1 MTQIV
6 TGDDVRLIVTL
17 KKDGAVF
24 PITTSP
30 VPAVVKARIV
40 GPNHQTALSAEVTQ
54 SHLTSGADWAN
65 SLVVILMG
73 GAITAPITQQGAA
86 LLEIQVDDGIKITWF
101 VPVTIIKG
109 FID

>member
-24 PITTSP
+24 PITTTP

-40 GPNHQTALSAEVTQ
+40 GPNHQIALSSEVTQ

-65 SLVVILMG
+65 SLIVVLMD
-73 GAITAPITQQGAA
+73 GATTAAITQQGSA

>member
-6 TGDDVRLIVTL
+6 TGDDVRLVVTL

-24 PITTSP
+24 PITTTP
-30 VPAVVKARIV
+30 VPAVVKARVV
-40 GPNHQTALSAEVTQ
+40 GPQHQAALSGEVAQ

-65 SLVVILMG
+65 SLVVVLMDSVTTA
-73 GAITAPITQQGAA
+73 AIAQQGAA
-86 LLEIQVDDGIKITWF
+86 FLEIQVHDGIKITWF

-109 FID
+109 HIA